1 MESRSAQIWRLA
13 TTSGVPKRSFWVAAI
28 VGTII
33 NLINQGDVLVM
44 GGSVNWLKVG
54 LTYCVPYLVAT
65 YGAVTARMAMEA
77 R

>member
-1 MESRSAQIWRLA
+1 MESGSARIWRLA
-13 TTSGVPKRSFWVAAI
+13 TTGGVPKRSIWVAAI
-28 VGTII
+28 VGTLI

-44 GGSVNWLKVG
+44 GGSISWLKVG